1 MADDVEVINIVLAN
15 LHNAVHKMYSIYILV
30 IHAAMEEATNQT
42 YHASLKGLK
51 GMQTLKACTGK
62 RIPHR
67 PQLHDTGFVSERHQ
81 FKVFSSL
88 VCYYNFLYMKFL
100 FNYIILS

>member
-1 MADDVEVINIVLAN
+1 MYKTLLIVQ
-15 LHNAVHKMYSIYILV
+15 VFGDKIV
-30 IHAAMEEATNQT
+30 W
-42 YHASLKGLK
+42 KKPGLI
-51 GMQTLKACTGK
+51 G
-62 RIPHR
+62 HYR

-100 FNYIILS
+100 FNYTILS